1 MILCGICLATRHE
14 THSIVD
20 EKCVCWN
27 EERKNDCFVRKKKP
41 NASRRTVDA
50 EIPGQKPQ
58 SYANSWK
65 IIAIHLLNNH
75 KSIKK
80 IVNYFH
86 R

>member
-1 MILCGICLATRHE
+1 MKNVCVGMKKEKMIVLC
-14 THSIVD
+14 
-20 EKCVCWN
+20 EKTQ
-27 EERKNDCFVRKKKP
+27 
-41 NASRRTVDA
+41 NASRKTVDA